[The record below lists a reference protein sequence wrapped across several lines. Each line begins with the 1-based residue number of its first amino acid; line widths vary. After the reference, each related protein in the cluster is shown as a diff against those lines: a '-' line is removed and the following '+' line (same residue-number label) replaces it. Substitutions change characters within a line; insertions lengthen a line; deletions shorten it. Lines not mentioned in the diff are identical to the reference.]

1 MVTEDLLMNVIKG
14 VLKEELENSIRQE
27 AAYCKALNELPAGVL
42 VKKEI
47 KGHNYYYLIMREEGK
62 VRFIYKG
69 KVSKDEV
76 KRFDEAKKMRAKY
89 RKLLSQVRKQISFL
103 RKALRAKEIRSVA

>member
-1 MVTEDLLMNVIKG
+1 MKVIKG
-14 VLKEELENSIRQE
+14 VLKEELENSLRQE
-27 AAYCKALNELPAGVL
+27 AAYCKALRELPAGVL
-42 VKKEI
+42 VKKKI
-47 KGHNYYYLIMREEGK
+47 KGHNYYYLMVREEGK

-69 KVSKDEV
+69 KVAKDEV
-76 KRFDEAKKMRAKY
+76 KRFDEAKKMRAHY

>member
-1 MVTEDLLMNVIKG
+1 
-14 VLKEELENSIRQE
+14 
-27 AAYCKALNELPAGVL
+27 